1 MADLLFLCHRVP
13 YPPDKGEKIRAW
25 HILTHLARTHRV
37 HLGCLADDP
46 ADRMPAEALRRIVGE
61 IGCFAVRP
69 GAQKLRALAGLRPG
83 RPLTLDYFHS
93 PALARWVAQTC
104 ARHPIERLYVYTS
117 GMARYALGL
126 RAAVRVLDLVDID
139 SEKWR
144 DYAPR
149 HGWPMRVVYRREADT
164 LLAFE
169 RRAAMAFDR
178 TLFVSQAEA
187 RHFAALAPECAGR
200 VGWLE
205 NGVDLER
212 FSPLRPYPRPY
223 PQDTRNLVFTG
234 TMNYWPN
241 VDAVLWFAEEVMPL
255 LRRRRPQLRF
265 HVVGANPGR
274 RLLRL
279 RGVPGIEVTGRV
291 PDVRPYLAHADA
303 AVAPLRVARGIQN
316 KVLEAMAMARPVV
329 ATPAA
334 FEGVQALPE
343 RDLIVCAGA
352 EETARRIEEI
362 LDGRHPQLAAAARR
376 AVERHHDWSSTLRRL
391 DALFPA
397 AAGNSGP
404 RPGLRPGLRL
414 SARSEA

>member
-1 MADLLFLCHRVP
+1 MPDLLFLCHRVP
-13 YPPDKGEKIRAW
+13 YPPNKGEKIRAW
-25 HILTHLARTHRV
+25 HILAHLARTHRV

-46 ADRMPAEALRRIVGE
+46 ADRIPAEALRRVCGE

-69 GAQKLRALAGLRPG
+69 GVQKLRALARLRPG
-83 RPLTLDYFHS
+83 RPLTRDYFHS
-93 PALARWVAQTC
+93 PELARWVAETFS
-104 ARHPIERLYVYTS
+104 RHPIERLYVYSS
-117 GMARYALGL
+117 GMAGYAIGL
-126 RAAVRVLDLVDID
+126 RAAIRVLDLVDID

-149 HGWPMRVVYRREADT
+149 HGWPMRAIYRREADT

-178 TLFVSQAEA
+178 TLFVSEAEA
-187 RHFAALAPECAGR
+187 RHFAALAPECGER

-212 FSPLRPYPRPY
+212 FSPMRPYPCPY
-223 PQDTRNLVFTG
+223 PHDAQNLVFTG
-234 TMNYWPN
+234 TMDYWPN
-241 VDAVLWFAEEVMPL
+241 VDAVLWFAETVMPL
-255 LRRRRPQLRF
+255 LRRQRPQLRF
-265 HVVGANPGR
+265 HIVGANPGH

-279 RGVPGIEVTGRV
+279 RGAPGIEITGRV
-291 PDVRPYLAHADA
+291 PDVRPYLAHADV
-303 AVAPLRVARGIQN
+303 AVAPLRIARGIQN

-352 EETARRIEEI
+352 EETARRIVEI
-362 LDGRHPQLAAAARR
+362 LEGRHPQLPAAARR
-376 AVERHHDWSSTLRRL
+376 AVERNHDWSSTLRRL

-397 AAGNSGP
+397 EDGKTGQ
-404 RPGLRPGLRL
+404 RL
-414 SARSEA
+414 VSRVSARSGA